1 MPLLPTCKYSFS
13 RLTVDLS
20 LHLLD
25 IGILC
30 GLKISSRWN
39 GSQRNKTGRV
49 RANSKNLQGFTFEP
63 SLLLSFSHSSS
74 WGLSDVHHR
83 LSLKTPR
90 SFFKKKGSEV
100 YLVDER
106 QTLTFSSSSVESKLV
121 DGLGHCLRRRRPV
134 YIIMG
139 REHIERIYMQYKA
152 GREHHTNDNN
162 QPQMLG
168 YLKEVGFCGIQPL
181 ASPA

>member
-20 LHLLD
+20 SRFALHLLD

-63 SLLLSFSHSSS
+63 SLLLSFSRSSS
-74 WGLSDVHHR
+74 WGY
-83 LSLKTPR
+83 T
-90 SFFKKKGSEV
+90 
-100 YLVDER
+100 
-106 QTLTFSSSSVESKLV
+106 
-121 DGLGHCLRRRRPV
+121 
-134 YIIMG
+134 
-139 REHIERIYMQYKA
+139 
-152 GREHHTNDNN
+152 
-162 QPQMLG
+162 
-168 YLKEVGFCGIQPL
+168 
-181 ASPA
+181 